1 MPRETFRKII
11 VTNELLKQVDGTNIK
26 LRDKFLKEKS
36 TRSSDATI
44 ENYLSDLNI
53 FLVWNLLYNENKL
66 FVNIKKIDFSEFFS
80 YSVDE
85 LKWGSARFAR
95 TKSCLSSF
103 ANFIEKFYDE
113 EYPMFRNLVLRAV
126 ESMPKNMARE
136 KTVLSDDQ
144 IENLFKKLDEMGE
157 YQISCWLALGVASG
171 SRFSELLRFTTDII
185 DENNT
190 AFEGLFLETTKA
202 IKTKGRGKTGKL
214 LKKYILKDLFLDR
227 YKKWLKQREEILV
240 EKKKDHNFIFIKND
254 GDPAGE
260 STARTWVE
268 KIEKI
273 LGCNYYP
280 HSLRHY
286 YTTYLSKAGLPSELI
301 AEIVGWSSTVLV
313 SVYDDTEL
321 KDKKFEELKNLRKM
335 IEEK

>member
-1 MPRETFRKII
+1 MPRKTFKKII
-11 VTNELLKQVDGTNIK
+11 VSDELLKQVDPTNIK
-26 LRDKFLKEKS
+26 LRDKFLKEKG
-36 TRSSDATI
+36 TRSSDKTI
-44 ENYLSDLNI
+44 DNYLSDLNI
-53 FLVWNLLYNENKL
+53 FLVWNLLYNDNKI
-66 FVNIKKIDFSEFFS
+66 FVNVKKIDFSEFFA

-103 ANFIEKFYDE
+103 ANFIEKFYDD
-113 EYPMFRNLVLRAV
+113 EYPLFRNLVLRAV
-126 ESMPKNMARE
+126 ESMPRNAVRE
-136 KTVLSDDQ
+136 KTVLSEEQVD
-144 IENLFKKLDEMGE
+144 NLFKKLDDAGE
-157 YQISCWLALGVASG
+157 YQISCWLALGIASG

-214 LKKYILKDLFLDR
+214 LKKYILKDLFLER
-227 YKKWLKQREEILV
+227 YKKWLEQRQTILALKQKE
-240 EKKKDHNFIFIKND
+240 HNFLFIKND

-268 KIEKI
+268 KIEKF

-280 HSLRHY
+280 HSLRHF
-286 YTTYLSKAGLPSELI
+286 YTTKLSKIGIPHTLIKELVGWADVKMVEIYDDQEAKDRKWSEL
-301 AEIVGWSSTVLV
+301 
-313 SVYDDTEL
+313 
-321 KDKKFEELKNLRKM
+321 DKLREHLQK
-335 IEEK
+335 